1 MSAQSLSISLTK
13 IRQQRILTIVF
24 LICLLLVSIVLGLAI
39 GPLKIPALNTINILV
54 DIFNPFIN
62 GTHDHIQ
69 ETVISSLRGPR
80 VVLGVITGAALA
92 VAGACFQSLFRNP
105 LADPGVIGVSAG
117 AATAAVIYIVLGQ
130 GLLISLLGYTPKF
143 ALPISAMLGAL
154 LAVIVLYLFVNRKGS
169 IEVATLLLAGIALNA
184 FCGSVTGILVFISDD
199 QQLRELTFWTLGSLA
214 RAQWD
219 AVVPILILLLVVISA
234 LVFKGNA
241 LNAFSLGE
249 ADAYHLGFDVK
260 RIKRSIVI
268 FGAAA
273 VGAAVALTGIIGF
286 VGLVVPHIV
295 RLLIGADNR
304 YVLPASAIAGGGL
317 MLLADMFA
325 RIVVQPAEMPI
336 GVITS
341 LIGAPFFLYL
351 LSRRKHLGL
360 SV

>member
-1 MSAQSLSISLTK
+1 MSAQSLSIVISKLHQK
-13 IRQQRILTIVF
+13 RILTIILLVCF
-24 LICLLLVSIVLGLAI
+24 LFVSIVLGLAV
-39 GPLKIPALNTINILV
+39 GPLKIPALNTINILL
-54 DIFNPFIN
+54 DILNPFISN
-62 GTHDHIQ
+62 SHDHVQ

-80 VVLGVITGAALA
+80 VVLGVVTGAALA
-92 VAGACFQSLFRNP
+92 VSGACFQSLFRNP

-117 AATAAVIYIVLGQ
+117 AATAAVVYIVLGQ
-130 GLLISLLGYTPKF
+130 GVMISLFGFAPKY
-143 ALPISAMLGAL
+143 ALPVSAMLGAL
-154 LAVIVLYLFVNRKGS
+154 LAVVVLYLFVNRRGG

-219 AVVPILILLLVVISA
+219 SVIPVCILLIFVISILIS
-234 LVFKGNA
+234 KGNA

-249 ADAYHLGFDVK
+249 AEAYHLGFDVK

-295 RLLIGADNR
+295 RLLLGADNR

-317 MLLADMFA
+317 ILIADLFA
-325 RIVVQPAEMPI
+325 RIAVQPAEMPI

-351 LSRRKHLGL
+351 LSRRRHLGL
-360 SV
+360 SI